1 MDGTGSSSSSG
12 SAAVFCRECVLSL
25 KQASGSVFCSARC
38 YDANFQHHREGVH
51 LPERERR
58 RGRKTQ
64 HDHDDDDH
72 DDEALLLLEY
82 ADEGRTQYRARKIE
96 EHLITLDDA
105 LREYQQKSGAAIT
118 L

>member
-38 YDANFQHHREGVH
+38 YDANFQHHRDGVH
-51 LPERERR
+51 LPGRREKA
-58 RGRKTQ
+58 RGRGGGGEVAVSGN
-64 HDHDDDDH
+64 D
-72 DDEALLLLEY
+72 DDEALLEY
-82 ADEGRTQYRARKIE
+82 ADEDRTQYRARKIE

-105 LREYQQKSGAAIT
+105 LREYQQQSGAAIS